1 MKELDFIKKLYNG
14 KNCYSDFMSKEELDI
29 LRMDSHLDVLIE
41 KYLPSK
47 ILILTGNPGDG
58 KTYCIKSHQESIE
71 KYNVYVNTD
80 INSLDS
86 DALNELA
93 DKLIEIYYSNGSCII
108 AANEYPFLCLQK
120 ILKNKCK
127 DLYHELNDCKKHNLI
142 FGNVDHY
149 TIKKCVVIDL
159 NERNLLYS
167 TENLKISDLLNKT
180 ISYLEKSNLESSGYI
195 IAKNNIEHLKK
206 NEVQSKIISMLNY
219 VSITGNH
226 FVIRDILG
234 FVSYLFVSCLINND
248 DLLYYDALF
257 KEGVDNNIVRA
268 LQKFDPV
275 LMSDPEIDELLW
287 NGEILENW
295 CFSKPIKNP
304 CDLESPEEAL
314 MLFKSIKR
322 QYYFEN
328 SQANVK
334 QFIDSYFQEIVDIIK
349 HHTKRENI
357 EKIILAMN
365 SMYLSNEVEKD
376 NLLIWSTN
384 RFDISIDYRA
394 AVCTKSIYKDKF
406 ELLIPEKDNWMEN
419 YEFIPSYLIFRLK
432 NHINCS
438 IKLDIDFMIVLLKI
452 SRGYPVSLIE
462 SHYEQLINGFM
473 RKVENT
479 DCCVAADQ
487 IIIANRRNNDKLKM
501 VIDDSIIKFNR

>member
-14 KNCYSDFMSKEELDI
+14 KNCYSDFMSKEEMDI
-29 LRMDSHLDVLIE
+29 LRMDSYLDILIE
-41 KYLPSK
+41 KYLPNK

-58 KTYCIKSHQESIE
+58 KTYCIKSHQESVE

-86 DALNELA
+86 NGLNELA
-93 DKLIEIYYSNGSCII
+93 DKLIEIYRSNDSCII
-108 AANEYPFLCLQK
+108 AANEYPFFCLQK
-120 ILKNKCK
+120 ILKEKCK
-127 DLYHELNDCKKHNLI
+127 DLYLELNECKKHNLI
-142 FGNVDHY
+142 LGNADHY

-167 TENLKISDLLNKT
+167 TENLKISNLLNKT
-180 ISYLEKSNLESSGYI
+180 INYLEKCNLESLGYI
-195 IAKNNIEHLKK
+195 TVKNNIEHLKK
-206 NEVQSKIISMLNY
+206 MEVQSKIISMLNY

-234 FVSYLFVSCLINND
+234 FVSYLFVSCLINED
-248 DLLYYDALF
+248 ELLYYDALF
-257 KEGVDNNIVRA
+257 TEGADNKIIRD

-287 NGEILENW
+287 NGEIVDGW
-295 CFSKPIKNP
+295 CFSKPSKNP
-304 CDLESPEEAL
+304 CDLESSEEAL

-334 QFIDSYFQEIVDIIK
+334 QFIDPYYQEIVDIIK
-349 HHTKRENI
+349 HPDKRENI
-357 EKIILAMN
+357 EKVIFAMN

-406 ELLIPEKDNWMEN
+406 ELLIPEKDNWMDS

-432 NHINCS
+432 KHISCS

-452 SRGYPVSLIE
+452 SRGFPVSLVE

-473 RKVENT
+473 RKIENT
-479 DCCVAADQ
+479 DCCVDADQ